1 MAEQSDDQ
9 FSSFQH
15 YQQRLEE
22 LMGTAREGITTGPEV
37 LDKAA
42 ATANNIA
49 RRLEAMASDARQ
61 RSAKKEATPESAG
74 TSKVRTRAARCA
86 SGVLRRRRHESRA
99 ASDSHRSTWLRFS
112 SEAQLSPSLPIESDT
127 P

>member
-22 LMGTAREGITTGPEV
+22 LMGTAREGIQRQAPEV

-61 RSAKKEATPESAG
+61 RSAEKEATPESAG
-74 TSKVRTRAARCA
+74 TSEVAPEPQVAPPA
-86 SGVLRRRRHESRA
+86 SSGGGA
-99 ASDSHRSTWLRFS
+99 T
-112 SEAQLSPSLPIESDT
+112 SL
-127 P
+127 